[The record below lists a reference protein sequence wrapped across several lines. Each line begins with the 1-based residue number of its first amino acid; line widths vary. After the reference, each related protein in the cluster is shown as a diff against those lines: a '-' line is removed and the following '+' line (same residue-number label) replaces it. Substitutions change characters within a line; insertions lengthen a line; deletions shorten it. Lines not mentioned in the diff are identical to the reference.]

1 MLHGS
6 RTPTNTLALRI
17 GALQFLA
24 EATETMDW
32 DVIYQ
37 FALKMREMVDHEMA
51 PMYTMMFAHV
61 AGQAVMFSIRV
72 AGVDGRPI
80 Q

>member
-1 MLHGS
+1 MLQGS
-6 RTPTNTLALRI
+6 RTPTTSLALRI

-37 FALKMREMVDHEMA
+37 FALKMREMLDHGA
-51 PMYTMMFAHV
+51 TPMYTMMFANV

-72 AGVDGRPI
+72 AGIDGRPI
-80 Q
+80 E